1 MMNVMKHNGKVVT
14 GYLVS
19 DEGRVFYGK
28 NRTEVKPF
36 LKKGQYHFNIVMN
49 KKVVALN
56 AVELILTNF
65 ENKPKDGTYV
75 AAFKQNTLNSST
87 PLNKEAL
94 YWKKVEGKAF
104 LSKTTMAKSELD
116 KMKSVFVDG
125 VLTNYLVSRL
135 GEVFTRE
142 GKKVEP
148 KISRRGRPYIE
159 VPMPYNM
166 GFKEMNLADLV
177 ITSYKLPAN
186 DFLINYHVS
195 YLDGDKKNCSECN
208 LILWKEGHAG
218 IARKKWVKVFKDGK
232 FFGAF
237 DSVKKCSSVIDIP
250 RRRISELLQ
259 SGLAKNG
266 FMVQEFK
273 MW

>member
-1 MMNVMKHNGKVVT
+1 MMKVMKHNGKVLT
-14 GYLVS
+14 GYVVT

-28 NRTEVKPF
+28 NRSEVKPF
-36 LKKGQYHFNIVMN
+36 LKQGQYFFNLVIN
-49 KKVVALN
+49 KKVTAIK
-56 AVELILTNF
+56 AVELILSNF
-65 ENKPKDGTYV
+65 EEKPQDGSYI
-75 AAFKQNTLNSST
+75 AAFKQNDISAKN
-87 PLNKEAL
+87 PLSVEYM
-94 YWKKVEGKAF
+94 YWKKVEP
-104 LSKTTMAKSELD
+104 STTKTVMPKSELA
-116 KMKSVFVDG
+116 KMKSVFIDG
-125 VLTNYLVSRL
+125 VLTNYLVARS
-135 GEVFTRE
+135 GEVFTLE

-148 KISRRGRPYIE
+148 KISRRGLPYIE

-166 GFKEMNLADLV
+166 GLKQMRLSDLV

-195 YLDGDKKNCSECN
+195 YLDGNRKNCAENN
-208 LILWKEGHAG
+208 LILWKEGHSG

-259 SGLAKNG
+259 NGLAKNG